1 MTRQAKIGWVSAG
14 ALVVANMIGTGVFTS
29 LGFQLEDVRNTWSI
43 VFLWSL
49 GGLVALAG
57 AFSYAELGAYYRRSG
72 GEYHYLSELYHPLVG
87 YLSGWVSLTVGFA
100 APVALAA
107 MAMGAYL
114 YQLTGIPPKWLA
126 AAVVLLTS
134 LAHSTSIRQSSLFQN
149 SLTLLKLVLILGFIV
164 AGLTMTTEYE
174 ALDWSGK
181 WQEELLLPAAAVS
194 LVYVTY
200 SYTGWNAA
208 AYIVEEIEQ
217 PARNLPRGL
226 IYGTLIVV
234 VLYELLQLVFLK
246 NASYGQLS
254 GQLEIGQVVAVNL
267 FGLRGGQLVS
277 TAIALFLLS
286 SVSAMIWVGPRV
298 SLVMAEDHALWR
310 FLKYKNEHEVPVRAV
325 WFQSAIS
332 LLMIATGTFEQVL
345 LYCGFILQLFS
356 ALSVAG
362 IIKLRLRG
370 VDLPYRSPAYPWMP
384 LFFLIVSAWIIVFL
398 LFEQPLESAIG
409 LGILVLGLVTYWWS
423 GRMGLD
429 GRMDG

>member
-1 MTRQAKIGWVSAG
+1 MTKQAKIGWISAG

-49 GGLVALAG
+49 GGLVAMAG

-72 GEYHYLSELYHPLVG
+72 GEYHYLTELYHPLVG

-126 AAVVLLTS
+126 GSVVLITS
-134 LAHSTSIRQSSLFQN
+134 LAHSASIRQSSLFQN
-149 SLTLLKLVLILGFIV
+149 SLTLLKLVLILGFII

-174 ALDWSGK
+174 AIDWSAR

-208 AYIVEEIEQ
+208 AYIVEEIDQ

-234 VLYELLQLVFLK
+234 ILYELLQLVFLK

-254 GQLEIGQVVAVNL
+254 GQLEIGQIVAENL

-286 SVSAMIWVGPRV
+286 SISAMIWVGPRV

-310 FLKYKNEHEVPVRAV
+310 FLEYKNEHEVPVRAV
-325 WFQSAIS
+325 WFQSVIS

-362 IIKLRLRG
+362 AVKLRISG
-370 VDLPYRSPAYPWMP
+370 ADLPYRSPAHPWMP
-384 LFFLIVSAWIIVFL
+384 LIFLAVSAWIIVFL
-398 LFEQPLESAIG
+398 LFEQPVESAIG
-409 LGILVLGLVTYWWS
+409 LGILALGLVTYWLS
-423 GRMGLD
+423 R
-429 GRMDG
+429 RMDG